1 MNKIELLLK
10 ALRESAEVVYE
21 VYTTGSCY
29 QLYNVLK
36 THYPQAV
43 PYWSDK
49 DSHAVVKIDEDFYDI
64 GGKLNREY
72 VTAEQG
78 YYELNESKRPG
89 FNLLRY
95 LDEDRSRGI
104 VTQRYERN

>member
-10 ALRESAEVVYE
+10 ALRESAEVIYE
-21 VYTTGSCY
+21 VYTLGSCY

-36 THYPQAV
+36 VHYPQAI

-49 DSHAVVKIDEDFYDI
+49 EGHAVVKIDEDFYDI

-72 VTAEQG
+72 ITAEQG
-78 YYELNESKRPG
+78 YYEIVENKRYG
-89 FNLLRY
+89 YNLLRY
-95 LDEDRSRGI
+95 LDKDESRG
-104 VTQRYERN
+104 VRTQRYERN